1 VLPFVNKEGV
11 DTLMEAL
18 WKWNKET

>member
-1 VLPFVNKEGV
+1 LPFVNKEGV